1 VKYNDSEFT
10 PAGRAAHILD
20 DLHKAGKKM
29 EPACRSI
36 DGNLRL
42 DDLEKIDRELGF
54 LCERLAFHKA
64 AVERLLK
71 R

>member
-1 VKYNDSEFT
+1 MKYGDIEFT
-10 PAGRAAHILD
+10 PAGRAARILD
-20 DLHKAGKKM
+20 DLHKAGKKI

-42 DDLEKIDRELGF
+42 DDLEKVNCELGF
-54 LCERLAFHKA
+54 LLDRLAFHKA
-64 AVERLLK
+64 NVERLLK